1 MANAHVKA
9 SKFMS
14 HVLRHAPE
22 RIGIDL
28 DGQGWVLLDQLVE
41 KSEGRLTHKLV
52 LETIVLDEKQ
62 RYALSSDR
70 LRVRA
75 NQGHSIEIDLGL
87 APIEPPETLYHG
99 TADRFVDSIRA
110 EGLVRRSR
118 LQVHLSQDHDT
129 AVKVGARHGNPV
141 VLLVAAARMQ
151 ADGLL
156 FYQADNGV
164 WLTDHVPSK
173 YLTVPA
179 S

>member
-28 DGQGWVLLDQLVE
+28 DGQGWVLLDRLVE
-41 KSEGRLTHKLV
+41 KSEGRLTRELV
-52 LETIVLDEKQ
+52 LETIILDEKQ
-62 RYALSSDR
+62 RYALSADG

-75 NQGHSIEIDLGL
+75 NQGHSIKIDLGL
-87 APIEPPETLYHG
+87 PPIEPPQALYHG

-110 EGLVRRSR
+110 EGLVPRSR

-141 VLLVAAARMQ
+141 VLLVAAAQMQ

-156 FYQADNGV
+156 FYRADNGV
-164 WLTDHVPSK
+164 WLTDHVPSN
-173 YLTVPA
+173 YLTIPA